1 MKIKSYKE
9 ILEGLIKDLEND
21 INAESSCKDKLSS
34 ITLSVTGW
42 KREKQEFE
50 AKKVLGGF

>member
-21 INAESSCKDKLSS
+21 INCKSSCQDKLSS

-50 AKKVLGGF
+50 AKKVFDV

>member
-1 MKIKSYKE
+1 VKIKSYKE
-9 ILEGLIKDLEND
+9 ILEGLIGDLEND
-21 INAESSCKDKLSS
+21 INADSSCKDKLSS
-34 ITLSVTGW
+34 ITLSVAGW